1 MPDPTPSKYFERVTA
16 ENSVLI
22 MIDHQSGIMQ
32 GVRDIDLHTLRAN
45 SIALANAAKIHDLPI
60 ILTTSAADGPNG
72 PLLPEIERLVEP
84 ESIIHRPGQVNSWD
98 DPEFRA
104 AVEATGRRK
113 LIMAGVTTDVCLA
126 FPAISATGDGYDVY
140 AIVDASGTWSSL
152 VAQASITRMAQ
163 AGVITTGTTAIIAE
177 LLADWRSEAGQ
188 ALAGVD
194 SGNIPFY
201 GHLSTSFVAASSH
214 TNSVVQQ
221 PEAATA

>member
-1 MPDPTPSKYFERVTA
+1 MPAATPSKYFERVTA
-16 ENSVLI
+16 ENSALI

-45 SIALANAAKIHDLPI
+45 SIALANAAKIFDLPI
-60 ILTTSAADGPNG
+60 ILTTSSADGPNG
-72 PLLPEIERLVEP
+72 PLLPEIESLVAP
-84 ESIIHRPGQVNSWD
+84 ESVIHRPGQVNSWD
-98 DPEFRA
+98 DPELRA

-177 LLADWRSEAGQ
+177 LLADWRSDVGQ
-188 ALAGVD
+188 AIAGVY

-201 GHLSTSFVAASSH
+201 GHLYNNFVAASSH